1 MVVWTP
7 CVFLL
12 HMHGCPHTHAWVPEF
27 SPTLSFPWILLYFV
41 FSFPLLLWI
50 YHCSPSSH
58 SSLLPS
64 RSYGQREGNLCQC
77 QYSLVCETRSRGLK
91 FTIQQI
97 PSLPALRSTG
107 SMGPPSLG
115 SLLWPG
121 TVQRYLLHWCV
132 QSSFQIPSPKC
143 SSSLPLETSFS
154 SFVLCVGAWKPITL
168 CWKCLFSHCL
178 FAARGGQSLQ
188 PIYPKKSG
196 LKKREVG
203 AFHARFLSQKQ
214 ESRE

>member
-27 SPTLSFPWILLYFV
+27 SPTFSFPWILLYFV

>member
-7 CVFLL
+7 YVFLL
-12 HMHGCPHTHAWVPEF
+12 HIHGCPHTHAWVPEF
-27 SPTLSFPWILLYFV
+27 SPTVSFPWTLLYFV
-41 FSFPLLLWI
+41 FSFLLLLWI
-50 YHCSPSSH
+50 HHCSPSSH

-64 RSYGQREGNLCQC
+64 RSYGQREGNRCQC
-77 QYSLVCETRSRGLK
+77 QYSLVFETRSRGLK

-132 QSSFQIPSPKC
+132 QSSFKLFTPGNLFFLC
-143 SSSLPLETSFS
+143 SLCWAVETCNVVLEMSLFPLPLCSKRRNRVYSQFTPTRVVS
-154 SFVLCVGAWKPITL
+154 
-168 CWKCLFSHCL
+168 
-178 FAARGGQSLQ
+178 
-188 PIYPKKSG
+188 
-196 LKKREVG
+196 KKRSWS
-203 AFHARFLSQKQ
+203 FPCTFS
-214 ESRE
+214 